1 MTVSELLRRKALVF
15 PPRVS
20 YGDCWLYCDE
30 NGTTFSVFQH
40 KHGKKTQVLISG
52 ATEDEAVAILIAHA
66 EA

>member
-1 MTVSELLRRKALVF
+1 MTVSELLRRKVLVF

-30 NGTTFSVFQH
+30 NGAFSVFQQR
-40 KHGKKTQVLISG
+40 HGKRTRVLIFG